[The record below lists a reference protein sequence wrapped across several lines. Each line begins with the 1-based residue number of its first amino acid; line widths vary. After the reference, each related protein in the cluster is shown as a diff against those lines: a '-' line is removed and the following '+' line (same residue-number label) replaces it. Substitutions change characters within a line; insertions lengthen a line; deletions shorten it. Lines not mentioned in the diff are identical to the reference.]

1 MRTTKASML
10 STLFTRFQILH
21 YALVEYFL
29 TRNIISYSGTAIN
42 GPPVKTGYRY
52 TAIFDF
58 AIPIFNV

>member
-1 MRTTKASML
+1 ML

-42 GPPVKTGYRY
+42 GPPVKMGYRY